1 MFKLQRLEITGFKSF
16 GDHTDLRFT
25 GDGITAIVGPNG
37 CGKSNV
43 ADAIAWVLGEQR
55 VKHLRGGEMKD
66 VIFQGS
72 RNRPP
77 SGMAEVVMHMVRDET
92 VEDEPDIEDIDSQL
106 EQIDSHDE
114 IFEAPEIPAVVS
126 EPGVLATGA
135 DGQVESQASIAA
147 VSEPASSDTEP
158 GALATGQAA
167 QIEGT
172 PAEKKPKHHHR
183 HWRQRRNLALEFAPG
198 EAVSITR
205 RLYRSGESEY
215 LLNDRPCRLR
225 DIQDL
230 FSGTGLAGGHYAI
243 IEQGRIGQI
252 LSAKPM
258 DRRTIIEEAAGIT
271 KFRVRQR
278 AAEARLESARSN
290 LSRVSDIISEIE
302 RQVNSLRRQAAKA
315 RRYRILREELRELLR
330 RVYVGEEQSL
340 TALLDQTQ
348 ADLDRATQEEAQLA
362 VSLTERE
369 EASRAATQNA
379 RALEDELAQVRATV
393 AEGALQRDRRIRE
406 RVYQEEQIEALTKR
420 RTDIEREVAALT
432 ERLTVIESELERL
445 RVLDSTLATEN
456 EQTTSLLRTAE
467 ETHAAKL
474 TEVGQ
479 SEQDIEVARADLLK
493 HTVAGERLHELARQI
508 ESTLEKLVQQAEGL
522 AREGER
528 ATSSHATAAAEAE
541 KINEQISETR
551 AKLARLTAERA
562 TAVKAVVEGHE
573 RVSDTDAEL
582 TRVRDDYAR
591 TQARLESFKDLDE
604 RRTHYSLAVQEA
616 FSANDAEDFHLIG
629 TLADSINVE
638 AEWERAVEGAFGSS
652 LQSILV
658 PTPDDAIRAAAWLKN
673 NHIGRAQF
681 LVTGLHG
688 GSDEVTIATFTGSA
702 EKTSTEARTRHEYVP
717 LGIDGPRVGDVLNAP
732 QELLNLLER
741 TMPERMNARVV
752 PTLDDATALSL
763 ATGDMF
769 VTVDGDWV
777 TGGQFVNA
785 GNGRALE
792 EGAGL
797 LTFKRELRELQSRVV
812 ESEAERAL
820 AEISVK
826 EARSRMGGLEESVVQ
841 LNASIGRVDRDAM
854 ALELTAGTLQQDVE
868 RAERHLRVVADD
880 QTRLEQERRE
890 LEERRGRTLA
900 DAEAAE
906 AARVTVNERIT
917 EITNHV
923 NEIRREVEAESET
936 LNQQRADAAAAT
948 ERRRSTSA
956 DLRRLDAER
965 TEVTERVA
973 RHNLELT
980 EAAAR
985 SEQLRASIAEIDR
998 LALTIEEEKAR
1009 EEQQI
1014 AAAAARLTEARERAD
1029 AMAAELAE
1037 LNRSAAASRDAR
1049 GAIEVQRAEAMA
1061 RVNFVRESCA
1071 NELNQSLEEI
1081 ARELMPDAEFDLE
1094 TSKARV
1100 EELREKLENFGA
1112 VNMMALEELAENEER
1127 LAFLTTQREDITQG
1141 IASTEEALREIKRRS
1156 RERFRDAFEKINQN
1170 FSELFKE
1177 LFGGGRGEMSLI
1189 DENDELESGID
1200 IVAQPPGKRL
1210 QNVLLLSGG
1219 EKAMAALALVLGIF
1233 HYRPS
1238 PFCLLDEVDAPLDEA
1253 NIGRFTGKVVSMAAN
1268 TQFIVITHNKR
1279 TMETA
1284 RALYGVTMEEVGV
1297 SKLVS
1302 VRFE

>member
-16 GDHTDLRFT
+16 ADHTDLRFT
-25 GDGITAIVGPNG
+25 GDGITGIVGPNG

-77 SGMAEVVMHMVRDET
+77 SGMAEVVLHLVRDE
-92 VEDEPDIEDIDSQL
+92 VIEVEPDIEDIDSTL
-106 EQIDSHDE
+106 EQIDEHSAV
-114 IFEAPEIPAVVS
+114 FETLETA
-126 EPGVLATGA
+126 EP
-135 DGQVESQASIAA
+135 DAA
-147 VSEPASSDTEP
+147 VSEPEATATETQPEGLNEASGDSV
-158 GALATGQAA
+158 Q
-167 QIEGT
+167 
-172 PAEKKPKHHHR
+172 KPKQLHHR

-198 EAVSITR
+198 EAVSVTR

-225 DIQDL
+225 DIQDQ
-230 FSGTGLAGGHYAI
+230 FSGTGLSGGHYAI

-278 AAEARLESARSN
+278 AAEARLESARGN

-340 TALLDQTQ
+340 SALLNQTQ
-348 ADLDRATQEEAQLA
+348 AQLDRAGADEEQMAAALI
-362 VSLTERE
+362 ERE

-379 RALEDELAQVRATV
+379 RSLEDELAQVRAAV
-393 AEGALQRDRRIRE
+393 AEGALRRDRRIRE

-420 RTDIEREVAALT
+420 RTEIEREVSALT
-432 ERLTVIESELERL
+432 VRLGVIEAELNRL
-445 RVLDSTLATEN
+445 RELDSTLTTEN
-456 EQTTSLLRTAE
+456 EQATTVLRSAE

-474 TEVGQ
+474 ADVAQAEQEIETE
-479 SEQDIEVARADLLK
+479 RAELLK
-493 HTVAGERLHELARQI
+493 HTVAAERLYELARQI
-508 ESTLEKLVQQAEGL
+508 ESSLEKVAQQAEGL

-528 ATSSHATAAAEAE
+528 ATASHAHAAAEAE
-541 KINEQISETR
+541 KIQAQISEAR
-551 AKLARLTAERA
+551 AKLASLVAERES
-562 TAVKAVVEGHE
+562 AVKAVVEGHE
-573 RVSDTDAEL
+573 KVSDTDAEL
-582 TRVRDDYAR
+582 TRVRDDFGR
-591 TQARLESFKDLDE
+591 TQARLESFKDLDD
-604 RRTHYSLAVQEA
+604 RRAHYSLAVQEA
-616 FSANDAEDFHLIG
+616 FSANEAEEFHLIG
-629 TLADSINVE
+629 TLADSIKVE
-638 AEWERAVEGAFGSS
+638 AEWEQAVEGALGSS

-658 PTPDDAIRAAAWLKN
+658 PTPDDAIRASAWLKN

-688 GSDEVTIATFTGSA
+688 GSDEVTVATFTGA
-702 EKTSTEARTRHEYVP
+702 EQTTSTGAATRREYAP
-717 LGIDGPRVGDVLNAP
+717 MGIDGPRVGDVLNAP
-732 QELLNLLER
+732 KELLALLER
-741 TMPERMNARVV
+741 TLPERMNARVV
-752 PTLDDATALSL
+752 PTLDDAVGLSL

-797 LTFKRELRELQSRVV
+797 LTFKRELRELQSRAV
-812 ESEAERAL
+812 ELEPELAIAET
-820 AEISVK
+820 SVK
-826 EARSRMGGLEESVVQ
+826 EARSRMGGLEESVVL
-841 LNASIGRVDRDAM
+841 LNASIARAERDAM
-854 ALELTAGTLQQDVE
+854 ALDMTAGTLQRDVE
-868 RAERHLRVVADD
+868 RAERHLRVVVDD
-880 QTRLEQERRE
+880 QARLEQERHE
-890 LEERRGRTLA
+890 LEESRAKTLR
-900 DAEAAE
+900 DAETAE
-906 AARVTVNERIT
+906 AARVAVNQT
-917 EITNHV
+917 LVEITN
-923 NEIRREVEAESET
+923 RLTQLRLEVETDSAT
-936 LNQQRADAAAAT
+936 LNQQRTDAAAAA
-948 ERRRSTSA
+948 ERRRSTSS
-956 DLRRLDAER
+956 DLRRLEAER
-965 TEVTERVA
+965 AEVTDRIA
-973 RHNLELT
+973 RHNLELA
-980 EAAAR
+980 EAAIR
-985 SEQLRASIAEIDR
+985 SEQLRASIAEIDQ
-998 LALTIEEEKAR
+998 LALIVDEEKAR

-1014 AAAAARLTEARERAD
+1014 AEATARLTAARELAD
-1029 AMAAELAE
+1029 ATAAELAE

-1049 GAIEVQRAEAMA
+1049 AAIEVQRAEAMA

-1081 ARELMPDAEFDLE
+1081 ARELAPDPEFELE
-1094 TSKARV
+1094 TGRARV

-1112 VNMMALEELAENEER
+1112 VNMMALEELSENEER
-1127 LAFLTTQREDITQG
+1127 LAFLTTQREDITKG

-1200 IVAQPPGKRL
+1200 IIAQPPGKRL

-1219 EKAMAALALVLGIF
+1219 DKAMAALALVLGIF
-1233 HYRPS
+1233 HYRPA

-1253 NIGRFTGKVVSMAAN
+1253 NIGRFTTKVVSMAAN

-1284 RALYGVTMEEVGV
+1284 RALYGVTMQEVGI